1 VPRAPFEIKS
11 AHDGQ
16 TGRLTLLGEL
26 DIATV
31 PLVERAVEA
40 ILQND
45 TQLLTVDLS
54 GLGFVDSSGLRL
66 FIVLQQRSD
75 AEGWELALTK
85 PEPQALKVFR
95 LSGVE
100 ETLPFVE
107 DASAA

>member
-1 VPRAPFEIKS
+1 MES
-11 AHDGQ
+11 AHDGE

-31 PLVERAVEA
+31 PLVEEAVDA
-40 ILQND
+40 ILQGG
-45 TQLLTVDLS
+45 TQRLMVDLS

-66 FIVLQQRSD
+66 FIVLHQRSGD
-75 AEGWELALTK
+75 EGWTLALTR
-85 PEPQALKVFR
+85 PEPQAQKVFR

-100 ETLPFVE
+100 EDLPFVE

>member
-1 VPRAPFEIKS
+1 VPRAPFEIES

-31 PLVERAVEA
+31 PRVEEAVDA
-40 ILQND
+40 ILQGG
-45 TQLLTVDLS
+45 TQRLTVDLG

-66 FIVLQQRSD
+66 FIVLQQRSG
-75 AEGWELALTK
+75 AEGWELALTR
-85 PEPQALKVFR
+85 PQPQALKVFR

-100 ETLPFVE
+100 EDLPFVE
-107 DASAA
+107 DASAV

>member
-1 VPRAPFEIKS
+1 VPRAPFEMES

-31 PLVERAVEA
+31 PLVEEAVDA
-40 ILQND
+40 VLQGG
-45 TQLLTVDLS
+45 TRRLIIDLS

-66 FIVLQQRSD
+66 FIVLHQRAG
-75 AEGWELALTK
+75 AEGWTLALTR

-100 ETLPFVE
+100 EDLPFVE